1 VNQTGL
7 PQAGTAMGQATAPAG
22 AGSPQGSPSS
32 SEGGVPDD
40 GQTGSA
46 SSGSSTPSDGGTP
59 SPLGAAADEMDSP
72 RHTVRHQWG
81 YSGRRATV
89 GFEHDVTIQVQADRI
104 FVGRRPPIPC
114 DHYLS
119 SRELSAAVIGM
130 LDRDARTWGPP
141 PENFYWVPHIN
152 FVISPGGNIP
162 FERIRPAIARHGLI
176 SSVDY
181 RLDAPDPLQ
190 KMGLTSE

>member
-1 VNQTGL
+1 
-7 PQAGTAMGQATAPAG
+7 
-22 AGSPQGSPSS
+22 
-32 SEGGVPDD
+32 
-40 GQTGSA
+40 
-46 SSGSSTPSDGGTP
+46 
-59 SPLGAAADEMDSP
+59 
-72 RHTVRHQWG
+72 
-81 YSGRRATV
+81 
-89 GFEHDVTIQVQADRI
+89 VTIQVQADRI
-104 FVGRRPPIPC
+104 FVGHQPPIPS

-152 FVISPGGNIP
+152 FVVSPGGNIP
-162 FERIRPAIARHGLI
+162 YERIRPAIERHGLI